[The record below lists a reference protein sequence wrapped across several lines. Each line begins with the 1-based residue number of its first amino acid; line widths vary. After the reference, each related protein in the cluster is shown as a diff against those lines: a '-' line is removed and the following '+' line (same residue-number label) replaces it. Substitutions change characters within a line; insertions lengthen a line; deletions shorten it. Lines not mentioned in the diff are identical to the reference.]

1 MRQAFAEQ
9 DQISSRKRTDG
20 VADKARTLPAREQGQ
35 LHLLMEVPVITL
47 PLNQL
52 RAARPQ
58 DAFDISERLRPAQD
72 AEGVPF
78 GQLDLLA
85 DGFHR
90 VIRISSTPAR
100 KMQLRQKCQQPLSFG
115 HATQRI
121 GAPKGFNA
129 EPALL

>member
-9 DQISSRKRTDG
+9 NQISGRERADG
-20 VADKARTLPAREQGQ
+20 VADEARALPRREKGQ
-35 LHLLMEVPVITL
+35 FHLLMEVPVITL

-52 RAARPQ
+52 RASRPQ

-90 VIRISSTPAR
+90 VIRISSTLAR
-100 KMQLRQKCQQPLSFG
+100 KR
-115 HATQRI
+115 
-121 GAPKGFNA
+121 
-129 EPALL
+129 